1 MDKVTVTTADG
12 ASTDYFPQSY
22 TDQAVAT
29 ALAGTTPAIAPEV
42 QEVDVVL
49 TDGTTKKFVAA

>member
-12 ASTDYFPQSY
+12 ASTDYFPQAY

-29 ALAGTTPAIAPEV
+29 ALTGTTPAVAPEAV
-42 QEVDVVL
+42 EVDLVL
-49 TDGTTKKFVAA
+49 SDGSTKKFVAA